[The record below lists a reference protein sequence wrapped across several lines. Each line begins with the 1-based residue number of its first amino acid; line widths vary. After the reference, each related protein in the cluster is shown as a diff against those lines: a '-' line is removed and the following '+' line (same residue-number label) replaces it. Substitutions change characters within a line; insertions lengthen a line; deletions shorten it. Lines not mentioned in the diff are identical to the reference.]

1 MMDNLDRIKK
11 LSGIVD
17 TPKEELQEAYANT
30 PAETSHPDPSEH
42 GDIRDWGENVDT
54 SLRRY
59 LDSSLASP
67 ELPKPMTE
75 SEMKDAY
82 DSFIAEKE
90 KVMES
95 TEEANDETVDEGK
108 MPKGL
113 KDYHDKKKKEKSEGV
128 EEAVEEVAE
137 EETATESVDDNMFA
151 RILQLAG
158 VHKVTE
164 DDINQPEA
172 VEESEVSEEE
182 TVDEAAEG
190 VEEATEAT
198 EESEIEEA
206 VEEVEETKEE
216 AVEEDAVQEN
226 VVDEETVAETDQTVD
241 ESDQADLDWLKKV
254 IKY

>member
-82 DSFIAEKE
+82 ESFIAEKE

-95 TEEANDETVDEGK
+95 TEVEEAKDETVE
-108 MPKGL
+108 
-113 KDYHDKKKKEKSEGV
+113 EAAEEAV

-190 VEEATEAT
+190 VEEATETT

-206 VEEVEETKEE
+206 VEEVEETKDE

>member
-11 LSGIVD
+11 LSGIID

-30 PAETSHPDPSEH
+30 PASTSHPDPSEH

-67 ELPKPMTE
+67 ELPQPMTE
-75 SEMKDAY
+75 NEMKDAY
-82 DSFIAEKE
+82 ESFLAEKE

-95 TEEANDETVDEGK
+95 TEVEEAKDETVEETADEA
-108 MPKGL
+108 
-113 KDYHDKKKKEKSEGV
+113 V
-128 EEAVEEVAE
+128 QEAVEEVAE

-151 RILQLAG
+151 RIMQLAG

-172 VEESEVSEEE
+172 VEESESSEEE
-182 TVDEAAEG
+182 TVDEATDG
-190 VEEATEAT
+190 VEDTIEEA

-206 VEEVEETKEE
+206 VDEVEETKEE
-216 AVEEDAVQEN
+216 VAEDDAVEVEEN
-226 VVDEETVAETDQTVD
+226 VVDEETVAETEQTVD

-254 IKY
+254 INY

>member
-42 GDIRDWGENVDT
+42 GDIRDWGETVDT

-59 LDSSLASP
+59 LDSTLASP

-82 DSFIAEKE
+82 ESFIAEKE

-95 TEEANDETVDEGK
+95 TEVEEAKDETVEEAADEA
-108 MPKGL
+108 
-113 KDYHDKKKKEKSEGV
+113 V

-206 VEEVEETKEE
+206 VEEVEETKDE

>member
-11 LSGIVD
+11 LSGIID

-30 PAETSHPDPSEH
+30 PADTSHPDPSEH

-67 ELPKPMTE
+67 ELPQPMTE
-75 SEMKDAY
+75 NEMKDAY
-82 DSFIAEKE
+82 ESFLAEKE

-95 TEEANDETVDEGK
+95 TEVEEAKDETVEETADEA
-108 MPKGL
+108 
-113 KDYHDKKKKEKSEGV
+113 V

-151 RILQLAG
+151 RIMQLAG

-172 VEESEVSEEE
+172 VEESESSEEE
-182 TVDEAAEG
+182 TVDEATDG
-190 VEEATEAT
+190 VEDTIEEA

-206 VEEVEETKEE
+206 VDEVEETKEE
-216 AVEEDAVQEN
+216 VAEDDAVEVEEN
-226 VVDEETVAETDQTVD
+226 VVDEETVAETEQTVD

>member
-11 LSGIVD
+11 LSGIID

-30 PAETSHPDPSEH
+30 PADTSHPDPSEH

-67 ELPKPMTE
+67 ELPQPMTE
-75 SEMKDAY
+75 NEMKDAY
-82 DSFIAEKE
+82 ESFLAEKE

-95 TEEANDETVDEGK
+95 TEVEEAKDETVEETADEA
-108 MPKGL
+108 
-113 KDYHDKKKKEKSEGV
+113 V

-151 RILQLAG
+151 RIMQLAG

-198 EESEIEEA
+198 EESEVEEA

-216 AVEEDAVQEN
+216 VAEDDTVEEN

-254 IKY
+254 INY

>member
-11 LSGIVD
+11 LSGIID

-30 PAETSHPDPSEH
+30 PADTSHPDPSEH

-67 ELPKPMTE
+67 ELPQPMTE

-82 DSFIAEKE
+82 ESFIAEKE

-95 TEEANDETVDEGK
+95 TEVEEAKDETVE
-108 MPKGL
+108 
-113 KDYHDKKKKEKSEGV
+113 EAAEEAV
-128 EEAVEEVAE
+128 EETVEEVAE

-151 RILQLAG
+151 RIMQLAG

-216 AVEEDAVQEN
+216 VAEDDTVEEN

>member
-1 MMDNLDRIKK
+1 MDNLDRIKK

-42 GDIRDWGENVDT
+42 GDIRDWGETVDT

-59 LDSSLASP
+59 LDSTLASP

-82 DSFIAEKE
+82 ESFIAEKE

-95 TEEANDETVDEGK
+95 TEEEKEETVE
-108 MPKGL
+108 
-113 KDYHDKKKKEKSEGV
+113 EAAEEAVEETV

-172 VEESEVSEEE
+172 VEESEVSEEV

-190 VEEATEAT
+190 VEEATETT

>member
-11 LSGIVD
+11 LSGIID

-30 PAETSHPDPSEH
+30 PADTSHPDPSEH

-67 ELPKPMTE
+67 ELPQPMTE

-82 DSFIAEKE
+82 ESFIAEKE

-95 TEEANDETVDEGK
+95 TEVEEAKDETVEEAADEA
-108 MPKGL
+108 
-113 KDYHDKKKKEKSEGV
+113 V

-151 RILQLAG
+151 RIMQLAG

-216 AVEEDAVQEN
+216 VAEDDTVEEN

>member
-82 DSFIAEKE
+82 ESFIAEKE

-95 TEEANDETVDEGK
+95 TEVEEAKDETVE
-108 MPKGL
+108 
-113 KDYHDKKKKEKSEGV
+113 EAAEEAV

-206 VEEVEETKEE
+206 VEEVEETKDE

>member
-11 LSGIVD
+11 LSGIID

-30 PAETSHPDPSEH
+30 PADTSHPDPSEH

-67 ELPKPMTE
+67 ELPQPMTE
-75 SEMKDAY
+75 NEMKDAY
-82 DSFIAEKE
+82 ESFLAEKE

-95 TEEANDETVDEGK
+95 TEVEEAKDETVEETADEA
-108 MPKGL
+108 
-113 KDYHDKKKKEKSEGV
+113 V

-151 RILQLAG
+151 RIMQLAG

-172 VEESEVSEEE
+172 VEESESSEEE
-182 TVDEAAEG
+182 TVDEATDG
-190 VEEATEAT
+190 VEDTIEEA

-206 VEEVEETKEE
+206 VDEVEETKEE
-216 AVEEDAVQEN
+216 VAEDDAVEVEEN
-226 VVDEETVAETDQTVD
+226 VVDEETVAETEQTVD

-254 IKY
+254 INY

>member
-11 LSGIVD
+11 LSGIID

-30 PAETSHPDPSEH
+30 PADTSHPDPSEH

-67 ELPKPMTE
+67 ELPQPMTE

-82 DSFIAEKE
+82 ESFIAEKE

-95 TEEANDETVDEGK
+95 TEVEEAKDETVEEAADEAA
-108 MPKGL
+108 
-113 KDYHDKKKKEKSEGV
+113 D
-128 EEAVEEVAE
+128 EAVEEVAE

-151 RILQLAG
+151 RIMQLAG

-216 AVEEDAVQEN
+216 VAEDDTVEEN

>member
-1 MMDNLDRIKK
+1 MDNLDRIKK
-11 LSGIVD
+11 LSGIID

-30 PAETSHPDPSEH
+30 PADTSHPDPSEH

-67 ELPKPMTE
+67 ELPQPMTE

-82 DSFIAEKE
+82 ESFIAEKE

-95 TEEANDETVDEGK
+95 TEVEEAKDETVEEAADEA
-108 MPKGL
+108 
-113 KDYHDKKKKEKSEGV
+113 V

-151 RILQLAG
+151 RIMQLAG

-216 AVEEDAVQEN
+216 VAEDDTVEEN

>member
-17 TPKEELQEAYANT
+17 TSKEELQEAYANT

-42 GDIRDWGENVDT
+42 GDIRDWGETVDT

-59 LDSSLASP
+59 LDSTLASP

-75 SEMKDAY
+75 GEMKDAY
-82 DSFIAEKE
+82 ESFIAEKE
-90 KVMES
+90 NVMES
-95 TEEANDETVDEGK
+95 TEEEKEETAE
-108 MPKGL
+108 
-113 KDYHDKKKKEKSEGV
+113 EAV

-172 VEESEVSEEE
+172 VEESEVSKEE

-206 VEEVEETKEE
+206 VEEVEETKDE

>member
-11 LSGIVD
+11 LSGIID

-30 PAETSHPDPSEH
+30 PADTSHPDPSEH

-67 ELPKPMTE
+67 ELPQPMTE
-75 SEMKDAY
+75 NEMKDAY
-82 DSFIAEKE
+82 ESFLAEKE

-95 TEEANDETVDEGK
+95 TEVEEAKDETVEETADEA
-108 MPKGL
+108 
-113 KDYHDKKKKEKSEGV
+113 V

-151 RILQLAG
+151 RIMQLAG

-216 AVEEDAVQEN
+216 VAEDDTVEEN

>member
-11 LSGIVD
+11 LSGIID

-30 PAETSHPDPSEH
+30 PADTSHPDPSEH

-67 ELPKPMTE
+67 ELPQPMTE

-82 DSFIAEKE
+82 ESFIAEKE

-95 TEEANDETVDEGK
+95 TEVEEAKDETVEEAADEA
-108 MPKGL
+108 
-113 KDYHDKKKKEKSEGV
+113 V

-151 RILQLAG
+151 RIMQLAG

-172 VEESEVSEEE
+172 VEESESSEEE
-182 TVDEAAEG
+182 TVDEATDG
-190 VEEATEAT
+190 VEDTIEEA

-206 VEEVEETKEE
+206 VDEVEETKEE
-216 AVEEDAVQEN
+216 VAEDDAVEVEEN
-226 VVDEETVAETDQTVD
+226 VVDEETVAETEQTVD

>member
-11 LSGIVD
+11 LSGIID

-30 PAETSHPDPSEH
+30 PADTSHPDPSEH

-67 ELPKPMTE
+67 ELPQPMTE
-75 SEMKDAY
+75 NEMKDAY
-82 DSFIAEKE
+82 ESFLAEKE

-95 TEEANDETVDEGK
+95 TEVEEAKDETVDEA
-108 MPKGL
+108 
-113 KDYHDKKKKEKSEGV
+113 V

-151 RILQLAG
+151 RIMQLAG

-182 TVDEAAEG
+182 TVDEATDG
-190 VEEATEAT
+190 VEDTIEEA

-206 VEEVEETKEE
+206 VDEVEETKEE
-216 AVEEDAVQEN
+216 VAEDDAVEVEEN

>member
-1 MMDNLDRIKK
+1 MDNLDRIKK

-17 TPKEELQEAYANT
+17 TSKEELQEAYANT

-42 GDIRDWGENVDT
+42 GDIRDWGETVDT

-59 LDSSLASP
+59 LDSTLASP

-75 SEMKDAY
+75 GEMKDAY
-82 DSFIAEKE
+82 ESFIAEKE
-90 KVMES
+90 NVMES
-95 TEEANDETVDEGK
+95 TEEEKEETAEQA
-108 MPKGL
+108 
-113 KDYHDKKKKEKSEGV
+113 V

-172 VEESEVSEEE
+172 VEESEVSKEE

-206 VEEVEETKEE
+206 VEEVEETKDE

>member
-17 TPKEELQEAYANT
+17 TSKEELQEAYANT

-42 GDIRDWGENVDT
+42 GDIRDWGETVDT

-59 LDSSLASP
+59 LDSTLASP

-75 SEMKDAY
+75 GEMKDAY
-82 DSFIAEKE
+82 ESFIAEKE
-90 KVMES
+90 NVMES
-95 TEEANDETVDEGK
+95 TEEEKEETAEQA
-108 MPKGL
+108 
-113 KDYHDKKKKEKSEGV
+113 V

-172 VEESEVSEEE
+172 VEESEVSKEE

-206 VEEVEETKEE
+206 VEEVEETKDE

>member
-1 MMDNLDRIKK
+1 MDNLDRIKK

-42 GDIRDWGENVDT
+42 GDIRDWGETVDT

-59 LDSSLASP
+59 LDSTLASP

-75 SEMKDAY
+75 GEMKDAY
-82 DSFIAEKE
+82 ESFIAEKE

-95 TEEANDETVDEGK
+95 TEEEKEETVE
-108 MPKGL
+108 
-113 KDYHDKKKKEKSEGV
+113 EAAEEAVEETV

-172 VEESEVSEEE
+172 VEESEVSEEV

-190 VEEATEAT
+190 VEEATETT

>member
-82 DSFIAEKE
+82 ESFIAEKE

-95 TEEANDETVDEGK
+95 TEVEEAKDETVEEAADEA
-108 MPKGL
+108 
-113 KDYHDKKKKEKSEGV
+113 V

-206 VEEVEETKEE
+206 VEEVEETKDE

>member
-11 LSGIVD
+11 LSGIID

-30 PAETSHPDPSEH
+30 PADTSHPDPSEH

-67 ELPKPMTE
+67 ELPQPMTE
-75 SEMKDAY
+75 GEMKDAY
-82 DSFIAEKE
+82 ESFLAEKE

-95 TEEANDETVDEGK
+95 TEVEEAKDETVEEAADEA
-108 MPKGL
+108 
-113 KDYHDKKKKEKSEGV
+113 V

-151 RILQLAG
+151 RIMQLAG

-198 EESEIEEA
+198 EESGIEEA

-216 AVEEDAVQEN
+216 VAEDDTVEEN